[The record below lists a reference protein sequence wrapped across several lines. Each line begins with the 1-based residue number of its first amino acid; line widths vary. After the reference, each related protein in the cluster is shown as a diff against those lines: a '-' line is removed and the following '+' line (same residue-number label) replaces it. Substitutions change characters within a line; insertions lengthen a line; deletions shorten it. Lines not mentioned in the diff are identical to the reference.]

1 MEEAL
6 KKAGFTTDEINR
18 SYQSLVN
25 ALLAADK
32 KVMLEIAQSIWYRQN
47 FEVIPD
53 FIAVNQEYYN
63 AEVRELD
70 FGSPNA
76 LKTINGWIED
86 KTHGRIKDMIKR
98 IEPDHVMFLV
108 NAVYFYGEWQ
118 RKFEK
123 KETYKGNFTKAD
135 GKTVEVD
142 MMSKTD
148 SAMYLSNDLFSAIQ
162 LPYGHG
168 NFNMTVMVPNEN
180 NTCEQIVNELNAEN
194 WSKWTAEYSM
204 IYNLNIALP
213 KFKSEYEVKLN
224 DVLAAMGMEVA
235 FTASADFSGITPNG
249 DIYIDYV
256 QHNTFIEVDEN
267 GTEAAAATV
276 VAMREYVAMP
286 NYFKADKPFIY
297 AISEKETGAILF
309 IGKMANPLE

>member
-1 MEEAL
+1 
-6 KKAGFTTDEINR
+6 
-18 SYQSLVN
+18 
-25 ALLAADK
+25 
-32 KVMLEIAQSIWYRQN
+32 
-47 FEVIPD
+47 
-53 FIAVNQEYYN
+53 
-63 AEVRELD
+63 
-70 FGSPNA
+70 
-76 LKTINGWIED
+76 
-86 KTHGRIKDMIKR
+86 
-98 IEPDHVMFLV
+98 
-108 NAVYFYGEWQ
+108 
-118 RKFEK
+118 
-123 KETYKGNFTKAD
+123 
-135 GKTVEVD
+135 
-142 MMSKTD
+142 
-148 SAMYLSNDLFSAIQ
+148 DLFSAIQ

-235 FTASADFSGITPNG
+235 FTASADFSGITPDG

-297 AISEKETGAILF
+297 AITEKETGAILF